1 MEKTRN
7 CLSKSHYDYMIT
19 TIQSSYT
26 DAQIVAWLRGLYTI
40 AWADGNYDPEEEA
53 LIAELTAEIANFEQT
68 ADLEPITPEEL
79 AVSLGKEATTAENFL
94 RTAVLVAVADGVY
107 SPPEYELIC
116 QFSQALGIEVEALK
130 SLENTLYRQE
140 EHQTT
145 ESTLS
150 IDKQAEHKE
159 LLQPV
164 KEWLDCMDV
173 KDPRLAR
180 FVCKMIP
187 SQCPFERDIN
197 LFGRTIAHIPPLC
210 KLNPL
215 YEQFVGLRF
224 RSLSYLA
231 DECGEDVT
239 EYIK

>member
-1 MEKTRN
+1 
-7 CLSKSHYDYMIT
+7 MIST
-19 TIQSSYT
+19 LKSSYT

-40 AWADGNYDPEEEA
+40 AWADGNYDPEEEE
-53 LIAELTAEIANFEQT
+53 LIAKLAAEIANFDKIT
-68 ADLEPITPEEL
+68 DLEPITPEEL
-79 AVSLGKEATTAENFL
+79 AISLGKEASTAENFL

-116 QFSQALGIEVEALK
+116 QFSNALGIEVEALK
-130 SLENTLYRQE
+130 SLENTLYRRE
-140 EHQTT
+140 
-145 ESTLS
+145 
-150 IDKQAEHKE
+150 DNQAVGATVAPDIQATPGQI
-159 LLQPV
+159 LQPV
-164 KEWLDCMDV
+164 KEWLDGMEV

-180 FVCKMIP
+180 FVCKIIP
-187 SQCPFERDIN
+187 NQCPFERDIN

-239 EYIK
+239 EYIQ